1 MPLVQWCQAGRL
13 RNVAVTH
20 LIEILAIVLGLI
32 PAAAIRLA
40 GYRPGPL
47 RSRMMVP

>member
-1 MPLVQWCQAGRL
+1 MAGRPSSVPLVQWCQAGRL

-32 PAAAIRLA
+32 TAALS
-40 GYRPGPL
+40 GELGTDGG
-47 RSRMMVP
+47 